1 LSSIDSRRGHV
12 ELGSSR
18 VAVAYP
24 EALELWFGGILKSRD
39 REAGADKWADIV
51 WRPHDGRFDVAA
63 SIGGGVVAVELGE
76 ALAVFWERVC
86 TLLIDDLAD
95 SMVLHAAALQR
106 DGRVVLV
113 AGQSGCGKTRLA
125 LWLRTRGFALAT
137 DEVVTVTCMDGAL
150 SLAALPRPVVV
161 KNETDPAVV
170 LRAGEKASAQNCS
183 PHGLMLRVDAVDVP
197 PLHGGQGLIVFP
209 RFRQGAALSMAALTP
224 GETAL
229 RLIENSLN
237 VRNLPRGGLPLASL
251 LARRFDAVNLDYGDA
266 TQLDGA
272 LDVLARLPLA
282 GRMDSGIL
290 ASLCAAFSGRIAV
303 TPTARLEAPA
313 ATAVRFARR
322 LTVGMATYDDY
333 DGAYFTL
340 QALRMGHR
348 DLDGDLEFVIVDNH
362 PGGPCSGALARLAT
376 SVDGCRYVPRG
387 EWSGT
392 AIRNAVFEEA
402 SSPFVMCVDSHVLVA
417 PGALSK
423 LLAWFESD
431 PDSRD
436 LVQGPMVHDDMRT
449 LATHMD
455 PRWRS
460 GMFGVWAE
468 DERARDADAPA
479 FEIPMQGM
487 GLFAC
492 SRSAW
497 PGFHSGFRGFGGEEG
512 YIHEKFRRRGG
523 RTLCLPFL
531 RWMHR
536 FGRPHGTAYVNRW
549 EDRMRNYLIG
559 FSELGLD
566 VAAMEA
572 HFAELLGTANAARI
586 FAAIKSDLDEA

>member
-1 LSSIDSRRGHV
+1 
-12 ELGSSR
+12 
-18 VAVAYP
+18 
-24 EALELWFGGILKSRD
+24 
-39 REAGADKWADIV
+39 
-51 WRPHDGRFDVAA
+51 
-63 SIGGGVVAVELGE
+63 
-76 ALAVFWERVC
+76 
-86 TLLIDDLAD
+86 
-95 SMVLHAAALQR
+95 
-106 DGRVVLV
+106 
-113 AGQSGCGKTRLA
+113 
-125 LWLRTRGFALAT
+125 
-137 DEVVTVTCMDGAL
+137 
-150 SLAALPRPVVV
+150 
-161 KNETDPAVV
+161 
-170 LRAGEKASAQNCS
+170 
-183 PHGLMLRVDAVDVP
+183 
-197 PLHGGQGLIVFP
+197 
-209 RFRQGAALSMAALTP
+209 
-224 GETAL
+224 
-229 RLIENSLN
+229 
-237 VRNLPRGGLPLASL
+237 
-251 LARRFDAVNLDYGDA
+251 
-266 TQLDGA
+266 
-272 LDVLARLPLA
+272 
-282 GRMDSGIL
+282 
-290 ASLCAAFSGRIAV
+290 
-303 TPTARLEAPA
+303 
-313 ATAVRFARR
+313 
-322 LTVGMATYDDY
+322 MATYDDY

-376 SVDGCRYVPRG
+376 AVDGCRYVPRG